1 MTKTFPVADLPNDG
15 ACKGAP
21 QGFAKLH
28 GSIGMAAEK
37 AIVGAYDLRMTLALR
52 WFGRLTP
59 LLLPLACS
67 STGRGSASD
76 VSAEPLLV
84 PGRFGVGFRSTWE
97 FDEARTYC
105 TAFDG
110 GKTYG
115 AEKSPRP
122 VLVLQWYPARDAAH
136 GEPMAHGSYF
146 SIASDNPHLQRFADV
161 LSAYARTMFA
171 VYVMD
176 KPEAELD
183 DAGRAQMEEA
193 LAEPTPCVAAA
204 EPGSG
209 PFPLVVYHGGLGS
222 SFEDNAALCAYLAS
236 HGYVVLG
243 SAFPRADGRSLN
255 IDGVHGSA
263 EDVQFLVRWAHAHA
277 FTDAR
282 RVGLVG
288 HSAGAQAM
296 LRFAAQPGC
305 VGDALVLLDTTQ
317 DYYSLGIP
325 FFEPLVREITN
336 GIATLTTPM
345 LVAANPAAMF
355 ALCDTL
361 VNTERTYLTVPE
373 LEHND
378 FISQGQQRMAR
389 IARSPQAGPAEAV
402 KVELARAHYRVLC
415 ECVLQFF
422 DATLRGRQEFAARL
436 TGTHPWRPTTSCL
449 VRVPRDVSAP
459 EPYDPGS
466 DAPPT
471 PRQFVRLLMRPGIEE
486 ARLALERFRESPRSP
501 ICTDV
506 MLAGSML
513 YQMLEDGRHD
523 DAARYYAV
531 LKEMPLD
538 VLRWFA
544 ELSEDEDEREQ
555 ALHFLNVAHHLD
567 PDDADIAARLRSTR
581 AS

>member
-1 MTKTFPVADLPNDG
+1 M
-15 ACKGAP
+15 
-21 QGFAKLH
+21 
-28 GSIGMAAEK
+28 
-37 AIVGAYDLRMTLALR
+37 
-52 WFGRLTP
+52 
-59 LLLPLACS
+59 
-67 STGRGSASD
+67 
-76 VSAEPLLV
+76 

-97 FDEARTYC
+97 FDESRTYC

-146 SIASDNPHLQRFADV
+146 SIASDNPRLQRFADV

-255 IDGVHGSA
+255 IDGFRGSA
-263 EDVQFLVRWAHAHA
+263 EDVQFLVSWAHAHA
-277 FTDAR
+277 FIDAR

-415 ECVLQFF
+415 EFVLQFL
-422 DATLRGRQEFAARL
+422 DAMLRGRPEFATRL
-436 TGTHPWRPTTSCL
+436 TGTHPWRPTTPCL
-449 VRVPRDVSAP
+449 VHVPRDVSAP

-471 PRQFVRLLMRPGIEE
+471 PRQFVRLLARPGVEE
-486 ARLALERFRESPRSP
+486 ACLALERFRESAPRSP
-501 ICTDV
+501 IYTDV

-567 PDDADIAARLRSTR
+567 PDDADIAAKLRSMR
-581 AS
+581 VS

>member
-1 MTKTFPVADLPNDG
+1 MRCQALFERQSPRFT
-15 ACKGAP
+15 
-21 QGFAKLH
+21 
-28 GSIGMAAEK
+28 AALGWPEK
-37 AIVGAYDLRMTLALR
+37 ALIGAYDLRMGLALR
-52 WFGRLTP
+52 WFGLLTP
-59 LLLPLACS
+59 VLLPLAFS
-67 STGRGSASD
+67 WAKGAASARP
-76 VSAEPLLV
+76 VSAEPLLA
-84 PGRFGVGFRSTWE
+84 PGRFGVGFRNFWE
-97 FDEARTYC
+97 FDEGRTYC

-110 GKTYG
+110 GETYG

-122 VLVLQWYPARDAAH
+122 VLVLQWYPARDAH
-136 GEPMAHGSYF
+136 GEPMAHGAYF
-146 SIASDNPHLQRFADV
+146 SIGSDHPRLQRFADV
-161 LSAYARTMFA
+161 LSAYARNAFA

-176 KPEAELD
+176 TPEAELD
-183 DAGRAQMEEA
+183 DAGRAEMEEA
-193 LAEPTPCVAAA
+193 LAEPTLCVAGA
-204 EPGSG
+204 EPAAG

-255 IDGVHGSA
+255 IDGFHGSA
-263 EDVQFLVRWAHAHA
+263 EDVQFLVRWADAHA

-317 DYYSLGIP
+317 DYYSLAIP
-325 FFEPLVREITN
+325 FFEPLVREITD
-336 GIATLTTPM
+336 GIATLTKPM

-361 VNTERTYLTVPE
+361 VNAERTYVTVPE

-378 FISQGQQRMAR
+378 FISQGQQRLAR
-389 IARSPQAGPAEAV
+389 ITRSPEVGPAEPV
-402 KVELARAHYRVLC
+402 KGELARAHYRTLC
-415 ECVLQFF
+415 ECVLQFL
-422 DATLRGRQEFAARL
+422 DATVRGRQEVAAHL
-436 TGTHPWRPTTSCL
+436 TNPHPWSPTTPC
-449 VRVPRDVSAP
+449 RVHVPCGVSAP

-471 PRQFVRLLMRPGIEE
+471 PRQFVRLFMRPGVEE
-486 ARLALERFRESPRSP
+486 ACLALERFRESAPRSP
-501 ICTDV
+501 IYTDV

-513 YQMLEDGRHD
+513 YSMIEGGRHD
-523 DAARYYAV
+523 DAALYYAV
-531 LKEMPLD
+531 LKKMPVD

-544 ELSEDEDEREQ
+544 ELSEDEDEPEQ
-555 ALHFLNVAHHLD
+555 ALHFLSVAHHLD
-567 PDDADIAARLRSTR
+567 PDDADIAAKLRSTQV
-581 AS
+581 S